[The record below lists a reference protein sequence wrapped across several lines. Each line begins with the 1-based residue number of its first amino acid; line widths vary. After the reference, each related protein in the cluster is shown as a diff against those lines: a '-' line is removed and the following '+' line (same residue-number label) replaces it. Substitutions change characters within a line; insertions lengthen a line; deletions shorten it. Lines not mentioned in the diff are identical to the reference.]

1 MKLSNMR
8 QIQTLVQVWHHKL
21 ASERR
26 KKLPAI
32 YFIVSNKRQPKHEKE
47 RQSQMHSAKLTIFPF
62 IRTANS
68 RKK

>member
-8 QIQTLVQVWHHKL
+8 QNQILVQVWHHKL

-26 KKLPAI
+26 LKLPAI

-47 RQSQMHSAKLTIFPF
+47 RQTQMHSA
-62 IRTANS
+62 
-68 RKK
+68 